1 MGFHVLKNEV
11 SRSALLQVLTLLEVL
26 PNRLTANFLEELRL
40 SKQGLVRQ
48 FLSTVLVW
56 EFRLPWVL

>member
-40 SKQGLVRQ
+40 SKQGLVSQ
-48 FLSTVLVW
+48 FLLTVLVW